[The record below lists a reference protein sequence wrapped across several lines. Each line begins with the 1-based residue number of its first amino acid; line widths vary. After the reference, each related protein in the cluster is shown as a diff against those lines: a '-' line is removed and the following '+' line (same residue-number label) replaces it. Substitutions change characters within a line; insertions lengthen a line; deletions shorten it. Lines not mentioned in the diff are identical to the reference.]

1 MHVKPVP
8 LVLPHK
14 DPKKEKKTC
23 DNFFF
28 ARKRPKF
35 VMNLFVQMKNIA
47 YKEIKPT
54 NLRKMI

>member
-1 MHVKPVP
+1 
-8 LVLPHK
+8 LPE
-14 DPKKEKKTC
+14 KEKKTII
-23 DNFFF
+23 FF
-28 ARKRPKF
+28 ARKKPKF